1 MSRLAALAAC
11 TLLLAARATH
21 AQTEPRYAA
30 QLESELE
37 ALGLRAT
44 CRTTSA
50 SAVDCSYPARSSL
63 ERTDLTA
70 HAHYDDTTDSVYLYI
85 PLLTIT
91 DTAKTLPAL
100 LRRTMEL
107 NWELLGAKL
116 EWSPQNGELRL
127 SSVMH
132 TDSNFDR
139 RALRSLVRALD
150 RLTMRYYFELH
161 QLADSRAP
169 K

>member
-1 MSRLAALAAC
+1 MNQIATLAM
-11 TLLLAARATH
+11 LLLAASA
-21 AQTEPRYAA
+21 AQGQVDPRYAS
-30 QLESELE
+30 QLEAELE
-37 ALGLRAT
+37 TLGLHPVCT
-44 CRTTSA
+44 TTSTT
-50 SAVDCSYPARSSL
+50 SVDCSYPARSSL
-63 ERTDLTA
+63 EQTDLTA
-70 HAHYDDTTDSVYLYI
+70 HAHYDDTTDSVYLYV
-85 PLLTIT
+85 PLFTLP

-116 EWSPQNGELRL
+116 EWSPRNGELRL
-127 SSVMH
+127 SALMH

-150 RLTMRYYFELH
+150 RLTMRYYLELH
-161 QLADSRAP
+161 QLAGSPTP